1 MPRPLALL
9 ATLVVCASPL
19 LAQEPAKTTFTIV
32 GNVGYVRNVS
42 HFETPIPGINQNG
55 AAGSLRFMWQ
65 PGHLLSAGF
74 EVGSTRVY
82 SVEQPMVDGS
92 TLDATL
98 NAVPIL
104 AVFSMS
110 PWQRLHLNLGTGFA
124 ISKSSVSSL
133 GNDASA
139 SGFGYAFM
147 ASAGYLVP
155 VGTRFGMGG
164 EVKFLRMNQYD
175 DNNLSFNLALSYRV
189 K

>member
-1 MPRPLALL
+1 MSRPLTLF

-19 LAQEPAKTTFTIV
+19 LAQEPTKTTFV
-32 GNVGYVRNVS
+32 VYGNVGYVRNVS
-42 HFETPIPGINQNG
+42 HFDPPVPGINQNG

-65 PGHLLSAGF
+65 PGHLLSAGL

-82 SVEQPMVDGS
+82 SVEQQMEDGS
-92 TLDATL
+92 TLHATL
-98 NAVPIL
+98 NAVPFL

-110 PWQRLHLNLGTGFA
+110 PWQHLHLNLGTGFA

-147 ASAGYLVP
+147 ASAGYLFP
-155 VGTRFGMGG
+155 VGTRFGVGG
-164 EVKFLRMNQYD
+164 ELKFLRMNQYD
-175 DNNLSFNLALSYRV
+175 DNNLSLNLALSYRF

>member
-1 MPRPLALL
+1 MRRPFTLVA
-9 ATLVVCASPL
+9 ALVVCASPL
-19 LAQEPAKTTFTIV
+19 LAQEPTKTTFAV
-32 GNVGYVRNVS
+32 FGNVGYVRNVS
-42 HFETPIPGINQNG
+42 HFESPIPGINQNG

-82 SVEQPMVDGS
+82 SVEQSMADGS
-92 TLDATL
+92 TLHATL
-98 NAVPIL
+98 NAVPLL

-139 SGFGYAFM
+139 SGFGSAFM
-147 ASAGYLVP
+147 FSAAYLLP

-164 EVKFLRMNQYD
+164 EMKFLRMNQYD